1 MNEVLIEQLIQW
13 FITGILDFKANDA
26 TYAQFRPM
34 IVAALSENRNLT
46 DDEWAQVHAAAQAA
60 HDDAANA

>member
-1 MNEVLIEQLIQW
+1 
-13 FITGILDFKANDA
+13 
-26 TYAQFRPM
+26 M

-60 HDDAANA
+60 HDNAANA